1 MLRKVP
7 TKKLKKSVAAA
18 PTSQPK
24 QKTKATVSK
33 SKPSR
38 PASKGKTAVKSPSKN
53 TRQATAVAAQN
64 ASFGMKEVKELIS
77 LIKDSGNF
85 NTFAY
90 KTDAFEIEINVGNGS
105 IPAATAAP
113 QAQPLERVA
122 PITSPPISPAPNL
135 QASQAPQALT
145 LAPNQRWVTS
155 PMVGTFF
162 RRPNPT
168 SPPFVEL
175 GDEVQPDTS
184 VCIVEVMKLLNT
196 IEAGC
201 VGRVVSILVEDG
213 APIESGQPLMALEL
227 K

>member
-1 MLRKVP
+1 VP
-7 TKKLKKSVAAA
+7 TKKLKKSVAAS
-18 PTSQPK
+18 PSGQQK
-24 QKTKATVSK
+24 QQ
-33 SKPSR
+33 SR
-38 PASKGKTAVKSPSKN
+38 PTIAKAKPAKTRVVAKSAAKRPAKNASPS
-53 TRQATAVAAQN
+53 AVAADQN

-105 IPAATAAP
+105 IPAVAPAP

-122 PITSPPISPAPNL
+122 PIALPPISPVPNSQAS

-168 SPPFVEL
+168 SPPFVEV

-201 VGRVVSILVEDG
+201 VGHVVSILVEDG
-213 APIESGQPLMALEL
+213 APIESGQPLMILEL

>member
-1 MLRKVP
+1 M
-7 TKKLKKSVAAA
+7 
-18 PTSQPK
+18 
-24 QKTKATVSK
+24 
-33 SKPSR
+33 
-38 PASKGKTAVKSPSKN
+38 KSPSKN
-53 TRQATAVAAQN
+53 TRKATAVADQN

-105 IPAATAAP
+105 IPVVTAVP
-113 QAQPLERVA
+113 QSQPLDRVA
-122 PITSPPISPAPNL
+122 AVPTAPISPAPTL
-135 QASQAPQALT
+135 EAPKAPNTTLT

-168 SPPFVEL
+168 LPPFVEV

-201 VGRVVSILVEDG
+201 VGRVVSILVDDG
-213 APIESGQPLMALEL
+213 APIESGQPLMILES

>member
-1 MLRKVP
+1 MP

-18 PTSQPK
+18 PSGPQK
-24 QKTKATVSK
+24 QKSRPTIAKA
-33 SKPSR
+33 KPSR
-38 PASKGKTAVKSPSKN
+38 AGVAGKSAVKRPVKN
-53 TRQATAVAAQN
+53 TSSSTAVADQN
-64 ASFGMKEVKELIS
+64 TSFGMKEVKELIS

-105 IPAATAAP
+105 IPVVTAAP
-113 QAQPLERVA
+113 QSQPIDRVA
-122 PITSPPISPAPNL
+122 AMPTQPISPAP
-135 QASQAPQALT
+135 T
-145 LAPNQRWVTS
+145 LEIKKPSNAGLAITPNQRLVTS

-175 GDEVQPDTS
+175 GDAVQPDTS

-201 VGRVVSILVEDG
+201 VGRVVSILVDDG
-213 APIESGQPLMALEL
+213 ASIESGQPLMILEL

>member
-1 MLRKVP
+1 
-7 TKKLKKSVAAA
+7 
-18 PTSQPK
+18 
-24 QKTKATVSK
+24 
-33 SKPSR
+33 
-38 PASKGKTAVKSPSKN
+38 VKSPSQN
-53 TRQATAVAAQN
+53 TRKATAAADQN

-105 IPAATAAP
+105 IPVVTAAP
-113 QAQPLERVA
+113 QSQPIDRTA
-122 PITSPPISPAPNL
+122 PISTPAVSPVPTVEVKKSSN
-135 QASQAPQALT
+135 SE
-145 LAPNQRWVTS
+145 LAIVPNQRFVTS

-168 SPPFVEL
+168 LPPFVEV

-201 VGRVVSILVEDG
+201 VGRVVTILVDDG
-213 APIESGQPLMALEL
+213 ASIESGQPLMILEL

>member
-1 MLRKVP
+1 MP

-18 PTSQPK
+18 PSGQQK
-24 QKTKATVSK
+24 QKSRPTIAKA
-33 SKPSR
+33 KPSKARVAGKSAVKR
-38 PASKGKTAVKSPSKN
+38 PAKN
-53 TRQATAVAAQN
+53 ASSSSAEADQN

-105 IPAATAAP
+105 IPAVAAAP
-113 QAQPLERVA
+113 QVQPIDRVA
-122 PITSPPISPAPNL
+122 IPTPPISPVPTSEVPKVPTA
-135 QASQAPQALT
+135 ALAI
-145 LAPNQRWVTS
+145 APNQRFVTS

-168 SPPFVEL
+168 SPPFVEV
-175 GDEVQPDTS
+175 GDDVQVDTAL
-184 VCIVEVMKLLNT
+184 CIVEVMKLLNT

-201 VGRVVSILVEDG
+201 NGRVVSILVDDG
-213 APIESGQPLMALEL
+213 ASIESGQPLMILEL

>member
-1 MLRKVP
+1 MP
-7 TKKLKKSVAAA
+7 TKKLKKSVAAV
-18 PTSQPK
+18 PSSQPK
-24 QKTKATVSK
+24 QKKRATVTK
-33 SKPSR
+33 LKPPRSASR
-38 PASKGKTAVKSPSKN
+38 GKTAVKGPAKN
-53 TRQATAVAAQN
+53 TRKATAVADQN

-105 IPAATAAP
+105 IPVVTAAP
-113 QAQPLERVA
+113 QSQPIDRVA
-122 PITSPPISPAPNL
+122 TMPTQPISPAP
-135 QASQAPQALT
+135 T
-145 LAPNQRWVTS
+145 LEAKKPSDAGLAITPNQRLVTS

-175 GDEVQPDTS
+175 GDAVQPDTS

-201 VGRVVSILVEDG
+201 VGRVVSILVDDG
-213 APIESGQPLMALEL
+213 ASIESGQPLMILEL

>member
-1 MLRKVP
+1 MP
-7 TKKLKKSVAAA
+7 TKKLKNSVAAVPA
-18 PTSQPK
+18 TQQK
-24 QKTKATVSK
+24 QKTHTPISK
-33 SKPSR
+33 VKPSR
-38 PASKGKTAVKSPSKN
+38 TGVAGKSALKRPAKN
-53 TRQATAVAAQN
+53 TLTETAAADQN
-64 ASFGMKEVKELIS
+64 TTFGMKEVKELIS

-105 IPAATAAP
+105 IPVVTAVP
-113 QAQPLERVA
+113 QSQPIDRVA
-122 PITSPPISPAPNL
+122 VMPTQLISPAP
-135 QASQAPQALT
+135 T
-145 LAPNQRWVTS
+145 LEVKKPSNAGLAITPNQRFVTS

-162 RRPNPT
+162 RKPNPS

-201 VGRVVSILVEDG
+201 VGRVVSILVDDG
-213 APIESGQPLMALEL
+213 ASIESGQPLMILEL
-227 K
+227 R

>member
-1 MLRKVP
+1 VP

-18 PTSQPK
+18 PSGQQK
-24 QKTKATVSK
+24 QK
-33 SKPSR
+33 SR
-38 PASKGKTAVKSPSKN
+38 PTIAKAKPARTGVAGKSAVKRPIKKASPS
-53 TRQATAVAAQN
+53 AAVADQN
-64 ASFGMKEVKELIS
+64 TSFGMKEVKELIS

-105 IPAATAAP
+105 IPVVTAAP
-113 QAQPLERVA
+113 QSQPIERVA
-122 PITSPPISPAPNL
+122 IPAPPISPAPTL
-135 QASQAPQALT
+135 EAPKAPNATLT

-168 SPPFVEL
+168 LPPFVEV
-175 GDEVQPDTS
+175 GDEVQPDTA

-201 VGRVVSILVEDG
+201 VGRVVSILVDDG
-213 APIESGQPLMALEL
+213 ASIESGQPLMILEL

>member
-1 MLRKVP
+1 MP

-18 PTSQPK
+18 PSGQ
-24 QKTKATVSK
+24 QKLKSRPTIAKA
-33 SKPSR
+33 KPSKTRVAGKSVVKR
-38 PASKGKTAVKSPSKN
+38 PVKNASPS
-53 TRQATAVAAQN
+53 TAAADQN

-105 IPAATAAP
+105 IPVAAAAP
-113 QAQPLERVA
+113 FVQPVERVA
-122 PITSPPISPAPNL
+122 AMPTPVMSPAPTVE
-135 QASQAPQALT
+135 ASKAPNATLT

-162 RRPNPT
+162 RRPSPT
-168 SPPFVEL
+168 SPPFVEV
-175 GDEVQPDTS
+175 GDEVQPGTS

-213 APIESGQPLMALEL
+213 APIESGQPLMILEL

>member
-1 MLRKVP
+1 VN
-7 TKKLKKSVAAA
+7 
-18 PTSQPK
+18 
-24 QKTKATVSK
+24 
-33 SKPSR
+33 
-38 PASKGKTAVKSPSKN
+38 GPSKKAPI
-53 TRQATAVAAQN
+53 ATAVGDQN

-105 IPAATAAP
+105 IPAVPAAP
-113 QAQPLERVA
+113 QVQPVERVA
-122 PITSPPISPAPNL
+122 AMPAPIASPAPILEIQKPSN
-135 QASQAPQALT
+135 AEFAI
-145 LAPNQRWVTS
+145 APNQRLVTS

-168 SPPFVEL
+168 SPPFVEV

-201 VGRVVSILVEDG
+201 SARVVSILVNDG
-213 APIESGQPLMALEL
+213 ASIESGQPLMILEL

>member
-1 MLRKVP
+1 
-7 TKKLKKSVAAA
+7 
-18 PTSQPK
+18 
-24 QKTKATVSK
+24 
-33 SKPSR
+33 
-38 PASKGKTAVKSPSKN
+38 
-53 TRQATAVAAQN
+53 
-64 ASFGMKEVKELIS
+64 MKEVKELIS

-105 IPAATAAP
+105 IPAIAAAP
-113 QAQPLERVA
+113 QGQPIERIATIPA
-122 PITSPPISPAPNL
+122 PTVSPAPTSEL
-135 QASQAPQALT
+135 PKAPSAAMT
-145 LAPNQRWVTS
+145 LAPNQRFVTS

-162 RRPNPT
+162 RKPNP
-168 SPPFVEL
+168 SLPPFVEV

-201 VGRVVSILVEDG
+201 VGRVVSILVDDG
-213 APIESGQPLMALEL
+213 ASIESGQPLMILEL

>member
-1 MLRKVP
+1 MP
-7 TKKLKKSVAAA
+7 TKKLKRSVAAV
-18 PTSQPK
+18 PPSQPK
-24 QKTKATVSK
+24 QKSRATVSK
-33 SKPSR
+33 PKPSR
-38 PASKGKTAVKSPSKN
+38 AASRGKTAVKGPSKN
-53 TRQATAVAAQN
+53 TRTATAVADQN

-105 IPAATAAP
+105 IPAIAVAP
-113 QAQPLERVA
+113 QVQPIERIA
-122 PITSPPISPAPNL
+122 TIPSPPISPVPASGLPKAPS
-135 QASQAPQALT
+135 AAMA
-145 LAPNQRWVTS
+145 LAPNQRFITS

-162 RRPNPT
+162 RRPNP
-168 SPPFVEL
+168 SLPPFVEV

-201 VGRVVSILVEDG
+201 VGRVVSILVDDG
-213 APIESGQPLMALEL
+213 ASIESGQPLMILEL

>member
-1 MLRKVP
+1 VP
-7 TKKLKKSVAAA
+7 TKKLKKTVATTA
-18 PTSQPK
+18 PSQQK
-24 QKTKATVSK
+24 QKPRAAVF
-33 SKPSR
+33 KPKPAS
-38 PASKGKTAVKSPSKN
+38 PASKGKTPVKGPAKN
-53 TRQATAVAAQN
+53 TRTASAASDQK

-105 IPAATAAP
+105 IPAVAAAP
-113 QAQPLERVA
+113 QAQLAERAA
-122 PITSPPISPAPNL
+122 PISTPAV
-135 QASQAPQALT
+135 SSAPT
-145 LAPNQRWVTS
+145 LEVKKPSNAGLAIAPNQRFVTS

-168 SPPFVEL
+168 LPPFVEV

-201 VGRVVSILVEDG
+201 VGRVVSILVDDG
-213 APIESGQPLMALEL
+213 ASIESGQPLMILEL

>member
-1 MLRKVP
+1 MP

-18 PTSQPK
+18 PPSQLKPK
-24 QKTKATVSK
+24 TRATVSK
-33 SKPSR
+33 PKPSS
-38 PASKGKTAVKSPSKN
+38 PASRGKTAVKSPSKN
-53 TRQATAVAAQN
+53 TRNATAVADQN

-105 IPAATAAP
+105 IPAAAAAP
-113 QAQPLERVA
+113 QSQPIDRVA
-122 PITSPPISPAPNL
+122 AAPTASISPASNVDATNAPN
-135 QASQAPQALT
+135 ATLT

-168 SPPFVEL
+168 LPPFVEV

-201 VGRVVSILVEDG
+201 VGRVVSILVDDG
-213 APIESGQPLMALEL
+213 ASIESGQPLMILEL

>member
-1 MLRKVP
+1 MP
-7 TKKLKKSVAAA
+7 TKKLKNSVAAV
-18 PTSQPK
+18 PTTQQK
-24 QKTKATVSK
+24 QKTLTTISK
-33 SKPSR
+33 VKPSR
-38 PASKGKTAVKSPSKN
+38 TGVAGKSALKRPAKN
-53 TRQATAVAAQN
+53 TLTETAAADQN
-64 ASFGMKEVKELIS
+64 TTFGMKEVKELIS

-90 KTDAFEIEINVGNGS
+90 KTAAFEIEINVGNGS
-105 IPAATAAP
+105 IPVVTAAP
-113 QAQPLERVA
+113 QSQSIDRVA
-122 PITSPPISPAPNL
+122 VMPTQLISPAP
-135 QASQAPQALT
+135 T
-145 LAPNQRWVTS
+145 LEVKKPSNAGLAITPNQRFVTS

-162 RRPNPT
+162 RKPNPS

-201 VGRVVSILVEDG
+201 VGRVVSILVDDG
-213 APIESGQPLMALEL
+213 ASIESGQPLMILEL

>member
-1 MLRKVP
+1 MP

-18 PTSQPK
+18 SPGQSK
-24 QKTKATVSK
+24 QKKRATVT
-33 SKPSR
+33 KPKPPRSASR
-38 PASKGKTAVKSPSKN
+38 GKTTVKGPAKN
-53 TRQATAVAAQN
+53 TRKATAVADQN

-105 IPAATAAP
+105 IPVVTAAP
-113 QAQPLERVA
+113 QSQPIDRVVA
-122 PITSPPISPAPNL
+122 MPTAPISPAPNVE
-135 QASQAPQALT
+135 APKAPNATLT

-162 RRPNPT
+162 RRPNP
-168 SPPFVEL
+168 SLPPFVEV
-175 GDEVQPDTS
+175 GDAVQADTAL
-184 VCIVEVMKLLNT
+184 CIVEVMKLLNT

-201 VGRVVSILVEDG
+201 NGRVVSILVDDG
-213 APIESGQPLMALEL
+213 ASIESGQPLMILEL

>member
-1 MLRKVP
+1 MP

-18 PTSQPK
+18 PSGQ
-24 QKTKATVSK
+24 QKLKSRPTIAKA
-33 SKPSR
+33 KPSKTRVVGKSAVKR
-38 PASKGKTAVKSPSKN
+38 PAKNASPSTAAADQN
-53 TRQATAVAAQN
+53 T
-64 ASFGMKEVKELIS
+64 SFGMKEVKELIS

-105 IPAATAAP
+105 IPVAAAAP
-113 QAQPLERVA
+113 FVQPVERVA
-122 PITSPPISPAPNL
+122 AMPTPVMSPAPTVE
-135 QASQAPQALT
+135 ASKAPNATLT

-168 SPPFVEL
+168 SPPFVEV
-175 GDEVQPDTS
+175 GDEVQPGTS

-213 APIESGQPLMALEL
+213 APIESGQPLMILEL

>member
-1 MLRKVP
+1 VP
-7 TKKLKKSVAAA
+7 TKKLKRSVAAV

-24 QKTKATVSK
+24 QKTRATVSK
-33 SKPSR
+33 PKPSR
-38 PASKGKTAVKSPSKN
+38 TASSGKAGAKGSSKN
-53 TRQATAVAAQN
+53 TRTATAVADQN

-105 IPAATAAP
+105 IPAVAA
-113 QAQPLERVA
+113 AQQSQPIDRVA
-122 PITSPPISPAPNL
+122 AMPTPPISPASTAELPKTPI
-135 QASQAPQALT
+135 AALSI
-145 LAPNQRWVTS
+145 APNQRFVTS

-162 RRPNPT
+162 RRPNP
-168 SPPFVEL
+168 SLPPFVEV
-175 GDEVQPDTS
+175 GDEVQPNTS

-201 VGRVVSILVEDG
+201 NARVVSILVDDG
-213 APIESGQPLMALEL
+213 ASIESGQPLMILEL

>member
-1 MLRKVP
+1 VP
-7 TKKLKKSVAAA
+7 TKKLKKSVAAD
-18 PTSQPK
+18 PPSQLKPK
-24 QKTKATVSK
+24 TRAIL
-33 SKPSR
+33 SKPMPSR
-38 PASKGKTAVKSPSKN
+38 NASRGKTAVKSPSKN
-53 TRQATAVAAQN
+53 TRKANAVTDQN

-105 IPAATAAP
+105 IPAVAAAP
-113 QAQPLERVA
+113 QGQLADRAA
-122 PITSPPISPAPNL
+122 PIAMPVVSPAPTLEVSRPSNTG
-135 QASQAPQALT
+135 SM
-145 LAPNQRWVTS
+145 LAPNQRFITS

-168 SPPFVEL
+168 LPPFVEV

-201 VGRVVSILVEDG
+201 DGRVVSILVDDG
-213 APIESGQPLMALEL
+213 ASIESGQPLMILEL

>member
-1 MLRKVP
+1 M
-7 TKKLKKSVAAA
+7 
-18 PTSQPK
+18 
-24 QKTKATVSK
+24 
-33 SKPSR
+33 
-38 PASKGKTAVKSPSKN
+38 KSPSKN
-53 TRQATAVAAQN
+53 TRKATAVADQN

-105 IPAATAAP
+105 IPVVTAAP
-113 QAQPLERVA
+113 QSQPIDRVA
-122 PITSPPISPAPNL
+122 AAPTAPISPAPNVD
-135 QASQAPQALT
+135 ATNAPNATLT

-168 SPPFVEL
+168 LPPFVEV

-201 VGRVVSILVEDG
+201 VGRVVSILVDDG
-213 APIESGQPLMALEL
+213 ASIESGQPLMILEL

>member
-1 MLRKVP
+1 VP
-7 TKKLKKSVAAA
+7 TKKLKKSVAAS
-18 PTSQPK
+18 PSGQQK
-24 QKTKATVSK
+24 QQ
-33 SKPSR
+33 SR
-38 PASKGKTAVKSPSKN
+38 PTIAKAKPAKTRVVAKSAAKRPAKNASPS
-53 TRQATAVAAQN
+53 AAAADQN

-105 IPAATAAP
+105 IPATAPAP

-122 PITSPPISPAPNL
+122 PIAPPPISPLPNS
-135 QASQAPQALT
+135 QASQAPQAPQALT

-168 SPPFVEL
+168 SPPFVEV

-201 VGRVVSILVEDG
+201 VGHVVSILVEDG
-213 APIESGQPLMALEL
+213 APIESGQPLMILEL

>member
-1 MLRKVP
+1 VP

-18 PTSQPK
+18 PRSQPK
-24 QKTKATVSK
+24 QKTRVIVSK
-33 SKPSR
+33 PKPTRS
-38 PASKGKTAVKSPSKN
+38 ASGGKTAAKSPSKN
-53 TRQATAVAAQN
+53 PRKVTAVAGQN

-105 IPAATAAP
+105 IPALAAAP
-113 QAQPLERVA
+113 QSQLADRAA
-122 PITSPPISPAPNL
+122 PILAPAV
-135 QASQAPQALT
+135 SSAPT
-145 LAPNQRWVTS
+145 LEVKKPSNSELAIAPNQRYVIS

-162 RRPNPT
+162 RRPNP
-168 SPPFVEL
+168 SLPPFVEV
-175 GDEVQPDTS
+175 GDEVQADTAL
-184 VCIVEVMKLLNT
+184 CIVEVMKLLNT

-201 VGRVVSILVEDG
+201 IGRVVSILVDDG
-213 APIESGQPLMALEL
+213 ASIESGQPLMLLEL

>member
-1 MLRKVP
+1 MP
-7 TKKLKKSVAAA
+7 TKKLKKSVAADS
-18 PTSQPK
+18 PSQLKPK
-24 QKTKATVSK
+24 TRAIVSK
-33 SKPSR
+33 PKPSR
-38 PASKGKTAVKSPSKN
+38 TASRGKTAVKSPSKN
-53 TRQATAVAAQN
+53 TRKATAVADQN

-105 IPAATAAP
+105 IPVVTAAP
-113 QAQPLERVA
+113 QSQPIDRVA
-122 PITSPPISPAPNL
+122 AVPTAPISPAPAVEL
-135 QASQAPQALT
+135 PKTPIAALSI
-145 LAPNQRWVTS
+145 APNQRFVTS

-162 RRPNPT
+162 RRPNP
-168 SPPFVEL
+168 SLPPFVEV
-175 GDEVQPDTS
+175 GDEVQPNTS

-201 VGRVVSILVEDG
+201 NARVVSILVDDG
-213 APIESGQPLMALEL
+213 ASIESGQPLMILEL

>member
-1 MLRKVP
+1 MP

-18 PTSQPK
+18 PSGQQK
-24 QKTKATVSK
+24 QKSRTKIAKAKPSSTRVASK
-33 SKPSR
+33 SAVKR
-38 PASKGKTAVKSPSKN
+38 PAKNASPSP
-53 TRQATAVAAQN
+53 AVADQN
-64 ASFGMKEVKELIS
+64 ATFGMKEVKELIS

-105 IPAATAAP
+105 IPASPAAP
-113 QAQPLERVA
+113 QAQPVERVA
-122 PITSPPISPAPNL
+122 PISTPPISPMPASETPKAPT
-135 QASQAPQALT
+135 AALAI
-145 LAPNQRWVTS
+145 APNQRWVTS

-168 SPPFVEL
+168 LPPFVEV

-213 APIESGQPLMALEL
+213 APIESGQPLMILEL

>member
-1 MLRKVP
+1 MP

-18 PTSQPK
+18 PSSQPK
-24 QKTKATVSK
+24 QKKRATLTKP
-33 SKPSR
+33 KPPRS
-38 PASKGKTAVKSPSKN
+38 ASSGKTTVKGSAKN
-53 TRQATAVAAQN
+53 TRKATAVADQN

-77 LIKDSGNF
+77 LIKESGNF

-105 IPAATAAP
+105 IPAVAAAP
-113 QAQPLERVA
+113 QSQPIGRVA
-122 PITSPPISPAPNL
+122 AMPTPPISPASTEELPKTPI
-135 QASQAPQALT
+135 AALSI
-145 LAPNQRWVTS
+145 APNQRFVTS

-162 RRPNPT
+162 RRPNP
-168 SPPFVEL
+168 SLPPFVEV

-201 VGRVVSILVEDG
+201 NGRVVSILVDDG
-213 APIESGQPLMALEL
+213 ASIESGQPLMILEL